1 METLLY
7 YIKREV
13 SKMGR
18 KATGSLKKA
27 RANSISTYV
36 SVVNNPSKY
45 SAKRVANAQ
54 AKLKEY
60 GVVIYK
66 TPNGRNAH
74 ITKSEIEKAYANYK
88 TYTETKYGRQG
99 NKGQL
104 GRNYQTTLNYK
115 RQKGKV
121 SSWELASGDIVP
133 EGTALNMVRKMKP
146 SELKILKKY
155 SKAILGGVDEV
166 QEILRYL
173 RQVQA
178 SGILDYKEYLI
189 IRSTLLRMKNNVNNR
204 MAIHDFATNDN
215 WRLTRTIDLNG
226 IQHNQKYLDEY
237 FETTGGE
244 SHIFK
249 GFKKWAQ
256 NYGIT
261 IQYRYSNFKDLE
273 LKDIK
278 FKEETDKDLFS
289 KFK

>member
-1 METLLY
+1 
-7 YIKREV
+7 
-13 SKMGR
+13 MGR

-45 SAKRVANAQ
+45 TAKRVANAQ

-60 GVVIYK
+60 GVVMYK
-66 TPNGRNAH
+66 MPNGKNAH
-74 ITKSEIEKAYANYK
+74 ISKDEIQKAYANYK

-104 GRNYQTTLNYK
+104 GRNAQTTLNYK
-115 RQKGKV
+115 RQKGKI
-121 SSWELASGDIVP
+121 SPWELVSGDVVP
-133 EGTALNMVRKMKP
+133 EGTAINMVKKMKP
-146 SELKILKKY
+146 SELKIVKKY
-155 SKAILGGVDEV
+155 ANAVLGGSDEV

-173 RQVQA
+173 RQVVA
-178 SGILDYKEYLI
+178 SGILKYNEYI
-189 IRSTLLRMKNNVNNR
+189 IIASTLRGLKSNLNNR
-204 MAIHDFATNDN
+204 MALHDFATNDE

-226 IQHNQKYLDEY
+226 IQYNQKYLDEY
-237 FETTGGE
+237 FASTGGE

-261 IQYRYSNFKDLE
+261 IQYRYSNFKDLK
-273 LKDIK
+273 LKDIN

>member
-1 METLLY
+1 
-7 YIKREV
+7 
-13 SKMGR
+13 MGR
-18 KATGSLKKA
+18 KATGTLKKA

-66 TPNGRNAH
+66 TPSGKSAH
-74 ITKSEIEKAYANYK
+74 ISKSEIEKAYANYK

-104 GRNYQTTLNYK
+104 GRNFQTTLNYK
-115 RQKGKV
+115 RQKGTIE
-121 SSWELASGDIVP
+121 SWEMPSGDILP

-155 SKAILGGVDEV
+155 SKTILGGSDELE
-166 QEILRYL
+166 EILRYL
-173 RQVQA
+173 RQVVA
-178 SGILDYKEYLI
+178 SGILKYNEYLI
-189 IRSTLLRMKNNVNNR
+189 IGSTLRGMKNNVNNR
-204 MAIHDFATNDN
+204 MALHDFATNDK

-237 FETTGGE
+237 FESTGGE

-261 IQYRYSNFKDLE
+261 VQYRHSNFKGLN
-273 LKDIK
+273 LKDIT